1 MATMLR
7 AWLCARWTLVISGIA
22 CLTLPSTVYG
32 SNGNKPR
39 VQARWKPGQPCIET
53 IDKATQSSLLVQYTF
68 DGRDDIRPA
77 DSQDEVEDSRRHQF
91 FASCRH
97 RHRQEILPRW
107 ISRADLDRALAFGFP
122 IVDPGPE
129 RILDSSSAWG
139 NCALR
144 INVDDQRL
152 PITHAQARAGVQW
165 DISVVPTG
173 TYVIDAYTWEPPE
186 NLWTSPSRPGAVRVW
201 DSRIDPAPPP
211 AAAIDAT
218 ASIGFVGQ
226 PQQIRGCVSA
236 QPGSTSIW
244 SIAPLP
250 PVGVP
255 ATWTDIEGP
264 TPAPDGTFEWSF
276 VPPAPEPGLGLKKW
290 MLRLTVTQP
299 DGLRYEAYNR
309 ADLLVLDED
318 ADAEFSYE
326 PPPETGTG
334 CKQGATTPPFYFLIW
349 AFFWRPKQRPNP
361 KHISRC
367 SPSPQ
372 GYPTQGPLGTP

>member
-1 MATMLR
+1 MQWLLR
-7 AWLCARWTLVISGIA
+7 ARIGPKARLLAVGLGF
-22 CLTLPSTVYG
+22 LTPASQANA

-39 VQARWKPGQPCIET
+39 VQARWTPSTTCIET
-53 IDKATQSSLLVQYTF
+53 IDKASRSALHLRYGF
-68 DGRDDIRPA
+68 DGPDDIKPA

-107 ISRADLDRALAFGFP
+107 ISRSDLDRSIAFGFP

-129 RILDSSSAWG
+129 RILDSSKAWG
-139 NCALR
+139 SCALR
-144 INVDDQRL
+144 INLDDQRV
-152 PITHAQARAGVQW
+152 PITHTQAQAGVHW
-165 DISVVPTG
+165 DLASVPTG

-201 DSRIDPAPPP
+201 DSRVDPGPPP
-211 AAAIDAT
+211 AAALAAT

-226 PQQIRGCVSA
+226 PQKITGCVSA
-236 QPGSTSIW
+236 QPGSTTTW
-244 SIAPLP
+244 SLAPLP
-250 PVGVP
+250 AVGIP

-264 TPAPDGTFEWSF
+264 SPAPDGAFEWSF

-299 DGLRYEAYNR
+299 DGQVYEAYNR

-318 ADAEFSYE
+318 AEAEFIYE

-334 CKQGATTPPFYFLIW
+334 CKQGAATPPIYFLIW
-349 AFFWRPKQRPNP
+349 ALLWRVRRPKAERPQRPQ
-361 KHISRC
+361 KVKI
-367 SPSPQ
+367 
-372 GYPTQGPLGTP
+372 Y